1 MEVSFE
7 QLKSMVV
14 FAHVVDQ
21 GSLTAAAKVMGIS
34 RGVVSYHLKKL
45 EEHLGV
51 KLLNR
56 TTRSLSL
63 TETGHA
69 YYQRCRTIAYQ
80 AHEANQQIEKAKQ
93 EPVGKLKIT
102 CPVNLGL
109 QVIVPALNEFRQL
122 YPLIELNVSLSDD
135 VVNIIKEG
143 VDLAIRGAP
152 LLDSGL
158 QASKLKTFETC
169 LCGSPDYFRRR
180 GRPTKPEELYDH
192 DWVVYTPAA
201 NTVHLSQES
210 RSFSLSVNGT
220 VSTNNAAARTLFLEG
235 GNGIGKIPMY
245 DAIPRIKRGSL
256 ERILADYHC
265 TGIDV
270 YAVFPPGTAESKK
283 LRLLLDFLKE
293 YFTRLH

>member
-14 FAHVVDQ
+14 FSQVVDQ
-21 GSLTAAAKVMGIS
+21 GSLTAAAKAMGIS

-45 EEHLGV
+45 EEQLGV

-63 TETGHA
+63 TETGEA

-80 AHEANQQIEKAKQ
+80 AHEANLQIEKAKQ

-109 QVIVPALNEFRQL
+109 QVIVPALNEFRRL

-158 QASKLKTFETC
+158 QASKLTSFETC
-169 LCGSPDYFRRR
+169 LCGSPEYFRRR
-180 GRPTKPEELYDH
+180 GRPTQPEELYEH

-201 NTVHLSQES
+201 NTVHLSQGT
-210 RSFSLSVNGT
+210 RSYSLSVHGA
-220 VSTNNAAARTLFLEG
+220 VSTNNAAARTIFLEG
-235 GNGIGKIPMY
+235 GNGIGRIPMY
-245 DAIPRIKRGSL
+245 DALPRINQGRL
-256 ERILADYHC
+256 ERILPDYQC

-270 YAVFPPGTAESKK
+270 YAVFPPGTAGSKK
-283 LRLLLDFLKE
+283 LRLLLDFLKVS
-293 YFTRLH
+293 FTRL